1 MGKIVG
7 YARVSTKE
15 QNLDRQIKALE
26 KYGYH
31 PEFNNIEEWNKAIQ
45 IMIDAF
51 ELMKF
56 PNSLHSKQDQGT
68 IKQGFDLFCK
78 YFIYLW
84 G

>member
-1 MGKIVG
+1 
-7 YARVSTKE
+7 
-15 QNLDRQIKALE
+15 
-26 KYGYH
+26 
-31 PEFNNIEEWNKAIQ
+31 
-45 IMIDAF
+45 MIDAF

-68 IKQGFDLFCK
+68 IKQGLNLFCK